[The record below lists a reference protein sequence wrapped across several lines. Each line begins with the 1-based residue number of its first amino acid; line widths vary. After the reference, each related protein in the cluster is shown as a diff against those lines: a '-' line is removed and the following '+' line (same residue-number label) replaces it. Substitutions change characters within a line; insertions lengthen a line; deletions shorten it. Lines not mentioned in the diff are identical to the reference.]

1 MSIASLTS
9 HAFGWTDNSVM
20 AMFAAMTVVKYRSIM
35 SARNHTPALFHGPE
49 SMHDDDGYGGG
60 GDDDISFFSSLLVRF

>member
-1 MSIASLTS
+1 
-9 HAFGWTDNSVM
+9 M